1 MRLAVWTMFAIGC
14 GGARPTLEC
23 PSDLPGS
30 NGFEQVKTY
39 EHYDVDGETPGDFQK
54 NATKKAPFDHDP
66 NRPTAGN
73 TESKLCYLAAFD
85 GDDHE
90 CRVRALRVKHL
101 VRITLPRWQHA
112 KEIPAAYAEW
122 EKSSFPRLAAH
133 EEGHFAIADAGAR
146 RLYQEALT
154 VTSGPTCEALTYRLQ
169 HISDTIAAEVAQKQA
184 EYDAVT
190 KHGTVDP

>member
-1 MRLAVWTMFAIGC
+1 MVAALFAIGC
-14 GGARPTLEC
+14 GAGRPALEC
-23 PSDLPGS
+23 PNDLPRAS
-30 NGFEQVKTY
+30 GFEQVKTY
-39 EHYDVDGETPGDFQK
+39 EHYDVEGATPGDVAK
-54 NATKKAPFDHDP
+54 NATKRAPFAHDP
-66 NRPTAGN
+66 SRPAAGN
-73 TESKLCYLAAFD
+73 TESKLCYMAAFD
-85 GDDHE
+85 SDEHE

-101 VRITLPRWQHA
+101 VRITLPRWQHD
-112 KEIPAAYAEW
+112 KDIPAAFAEW

-146 RLYQEALT
+146 RLYQEALG
-154 VTSGPTCEALTYRLQ
+154 VTAGPTCEALTYRLQ